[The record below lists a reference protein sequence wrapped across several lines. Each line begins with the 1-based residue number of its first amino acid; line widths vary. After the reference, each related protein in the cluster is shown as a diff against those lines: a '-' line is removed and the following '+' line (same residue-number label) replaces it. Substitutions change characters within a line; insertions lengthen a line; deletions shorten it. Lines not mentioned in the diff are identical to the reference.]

1 MRQKATRFSI
11 QSFDNKHY
19 QTTEQYALAVD
30 ALFDAATKA
39 ISKAAAKG
47 KFDPDKPF
55 VFDDY
60 PSVKAV
66 MQDVSKQLASR
77 LTTVIET
84 GSRKQWLFACEK
96 NDGFIDS
103 IMDTSKLSRARLKKM
118 QDRNLDVLSAF
129 QGRKVDGM
137 NLSQRVWRYVG
148 QYREQME
155 SALDVGLGEGR
166 SAQQLARDVKQ
177 NLKDPNRLFRRVR
190 DKHGNLVLSKAAK
203 VFHPGRGVYRSSVKN
218 AQRLTRSEIN
228 MAYRESDWQRWQSL
242 DFVVG
247 FEIVRS
253 NHEPLCKC
261 EVCEKLKGRYPKAFK
276 FKGWHP
282 QCMCYAIPILM
293 DEETFGDNELGDLKA
308 ALRGTTYK
316 HKAAANTV
324 VDVPDGFKEWVQ
336 DHIKAQERWAT
347 TPYFIKDN
355 FVDGL
360 LSKGLLCSATS
371 CPIST
376 LKPQT
381 LVEVFKG
388 STPQEIQ
395 DFILQHIADTCTLEI
410 KKGDIDLWND
420 IVNQLN
426 ARIKQFGL
434 SKFAN
439 LGKPASRK
447 AEASWDEFGNNLNLN
462 ITSLRNR
469 TGVKVEEKW
478 AKKGIL
484 YSFGNKDASDY
495 VRAIIDHEI
504 GHAVWAKYGSM
515 LKRDLLETFSKAA
528 KSVIVNGKSLNEV
541 YDILG
546 YYASTDELE
555 YFAEAFSF
563 YMGKNRAKLGTE
575 TKAFIERF
583 LKKSGAKIDGTAAK
597 ATPKIDPVQQQL
609 DALQPQIASIRQMC
623 SEWGLNTYTLDTAL
637 AAQSPKDV
645 VFAISTL
652 KDRVNDAMN
661 ELKVFVTDA
670 AATINEARTNKVD
683 SNDVFADLQAV
694 KADKRDWL
702 IGKATMKQR
711 LEDLKAKIKALL
723 SPAHPAILSKYDTD
737 AQVNTT
743 FKTINSEFK
752 TEKWF
757 EHGDLALTPTRKS
770 DVNGF
775 TYMDGRISLTPDRL
789 ERVKSALSKIGSGKP
804 KDITF
809 EEADAMATFWH
820 EITHNRN
827 VPGYMRTTS
836 TQTDVMEMMNEFVAR
851 KTLPEFYAKLGCK
864 DIPHPEF
871 ITNRA
876 STGYNRRILG
886 YDFVIQKLGL
896 DPGKVLKSARKNLFT
911 LKYSEQETTA
921 TQALVD
927 GGLDTFKGANG
938 KKIDKAQLNKIVAM
952 CRMGYSTATI
962 ENYLKDQGII

>member
-1 MRQKATRFSI
+1 MAKRQKTKVFSF
-11 QSFDNKHY
+11 QGFDNAHY
-19 QTTEQYALAVD
+19 KTTAAYTRAVN
-30 ALFDAATKA
+30 ALFDKATSDIA
-39 ISKAAAKG
+39 SSACRENYN
-47 KFDPDKPF
+47 PDKPF
-55 VFDDY
+55 SFDDY
-60 PSVKAV
+60 PKAKAQLQTTIKGLAKK
-66 MQDVSKQLASR
+66 MQA
-77 LTTVIET
+77 VIEL
-84 GSRKQWLFACEK
+84 GSRKQWLFACQK
-96 NDGFIDS
+96 NDEFIAS
-103 IMDTSKLSRARLKKM
+103 IFDTTKLTKGRLKKM
-118 QDRNLDVLSAF
+118 QDRNLDALQSF
-129 QGRKVDGM
+129 QQRKVGGM
-137 NLSQRVWRYVG
+137 NLSERVWKYTQ
-148 QYREQME
+148 QYKDQIEIG
-155 SALDVGLGEGR
+155 LDVGLGEGR
-166 SAQQLARDVKQ
+166 SAQQLSRDLRQ
-177 NLKDPNRLFRRVR
+177 NLQDPDQLFRRVR
-190 DKHGNLVLSKAAK
+190 DKRGNLQLSKAAK
-203 VFHPGRGVYRSSVKN
+203 AFHPGRGVYRSSVKN

-261 EVCEKLKGRYPKAFK
+261 EVCEKLKGRYPKTFK

-293 DEETFGDNELGDLKA
+293 DEETFDDNELGDLKA

-355 FVDGL
+355 FKNGNLANGL
-360 LSKGLLCSATS
+360 K
-371 CPIST
+371 
-376 LKPQT
+376 
-381 LVEVFKG
+381 
-388 STPQEIQ
+388 
-395 DFILQHIADTCTLEI
+395 IALPTIPT
-410 KKGDIDLWND
+410 
-420 IVNQLN
+420 
-426 ARIKQFGL
+426 
-434 SKFAN
+434 
-439 LGKPASRK
+439 
-447 AEASWDEFGNNLNLN
+447 
-462 ITSLRNR
+462 
-469 TGVKVEEKW
+469 
-478 AKKGIL
+478 
-484 YSFGNKDASDY
+484 
-495 VRAIIDHEI
+495 
-504 GHAVWAKYGSM
+504 
-515 LKRDLLETFSKAA
+515 
-528 KSVIVNGKSLNEV
+528 
-541 YDILG
+541 
-546 YYASTDELE
+546 
-555 YFAEAFSF
+555 
-563 YMGKNRAKLGTE
+563 
-575 TKAFIERF
+575 
-583 LKKSGAKIDGTAAK
+583 
-597 ATPKIDPVQQQL
+597 TPKIDPVQQQL
-609 DALQPQIASIRQMC
+609 DSLQPQITSIRQMC
-623 SEWGLNTYTLDTAL
+623 SEWGLNTYPLDTAL
-637 AAQSPKDV
+637 AARSPKDV

-661 ELKVFVTDA
+661 ELKVFIADV
-670 AATINEARTNKVD
+670 AATIKEARTNKVD

-702 IGKATMKQR
+702 MGKAAMKQR

-723 SPAHPAILSKYDTD
+723 SPAHPAILSKYDTN
-737 AQVNTT
+737 AQVDTT
-743 FKTINSEFK
+743 FKTINSEFT

-757 EHGDLALTPTRKS
+757 EHGDLALTPTRKRG
-770 DVNGF
+770 VNGF

-827 VPGYMRTTS
+827 VPGNMRTTS

-864 DIPHPEF
+864 DVPHAEF

-876 STGYNRRILG
+876 STGYNQRVLG

-896 DPGKVLKSARKNLFT
+896 DAKKVLDSAKKNLFT

-921 TQALVD
+921 RQALLD

-952 CRMGYSTATI
+952 CRKGYSTATI

>member
-1 MRQKATRFSI
+1 MAKRQKTTRFSI
-11 QSFDNKHY
+11 QAFDNAHY
-19 QTTEQYALAVD
+19 RTTEQYTRAVD
-30 ALFDAATKA
+30 ALFDSATKA

-47 KFDPDKPF
+47 KIAPDKPF
-55 VFDDY
+55 SFDDY

-96 NDGFIDS
+96 NNGFIDS
-103 IMDTSKLSRARLKKM
+103 IMDTSMLSRARLKKM
-118 QDRNLDVLSAF
+118 QDRNLDALSAF
-129 QGRKVDGM
+129 QERKVDGM

-166 SAQQLARDVKQ
+166 NAQQLARDVKQ
-177 NLKDPNRLFRRVR
+177 SLKDPNRLFRRVR
-190 DKHGNLVLSKAAK
+190 DKRGNLVLSKAAK
-203 VFHPGRGVYRSSVKN
+203 AFHPGRGVYRSSVKN

-261 EVCEKLKGRYPKAFK
+261 EVCEKLKGRYPKTFK

-293 DEETFGDNELGDLKA
+293 DEETFDDNELGDLKA

-316 HKAAANTV
+316 HKVAANTI

-355 FVDGL
+355 FKNGNLADGL
-360 LSKGLLCSATS
+360 K
-371 CPIST
+371 
-376 LKPQT
+376 
-381 LVEVFKG
+381 
-388 STPQEIQ
+388 
-395 DFILQHIADTCTLEI
+395 IALPTI
-410 KKGDIDLWND
+410 P
-420 IVNQLN
+420 
-426 ARIKQFGL
+426 
-434 SKFAN
+434 S
-439 LGKPASRK
+439 
-447 AEASWDEFGNNLNLN
+447 
-462 ITSLRNR
+462 
-469 TGVKVEEKW
+469 
-478 AKKGIL
+478 
-484 YSFGNKDASDY
+484 
-495 VRAIIDHEI
+495 
-504 GHAVWAKYGSM
+504 
-515 LKRDLLETFSKAA
+515 
-528 KSVIVNGKSLNEV
+528 
-541 YDILG
+541 
-546 YYASTDELE
+546 
-555 YFAEAFSF
+555 
-563 YMGKNRAKLGTE
+563 
-575 TKAFIERF
+575 
-583 LKKSGAKIDGTAAK
+583 
-597 ATPKIDPVQQQL
+597 TPKIDPMQQL

-623 SEWGLNTYTLDTAL
+623 SEWGLNTYPLDTAL
-637 AAQSPKDV
+637 AARSPKDV

-661 ELKVFVTDA
+661 ELKEFIADA
-670 AATINEARTNKVD
+670 AATIKEARTNKVA
-683 SNDVFADLQAV
+683 SNDVFTDLQAV

-702 IGKATMKQR
+702 MGKATMKQR

-737 AQVNTT
+737 AQVDTT
-743 FKTINSEFK
+743 FKTINSEFT

-770 DVNGF
+770 GVNGF
-775 TYMDGRISLTPDRL
+775 TYMDGRISLKPDRL

-827 VPGYMRTTS
+827 IPGNMRTTS
-836 TQTDVMEMMNEFVAR
+836 TQTDIMEMMNEFVAR

-864 DIPHPEF
+864 DVPHPEF

-876 STGYNRRILG
+876 STGYNRRVLG

-896 DPGKVLKSARKNLFT
+896 DAKKVLDSAKKNLFT

-921 TQALVD
+921 TQALLD
-927 GGLDTFKGANG
+927 GGLNAFKCTNG
-938 KKIDKAQLNKIVAM
+938 KKIGKAQLNKIVAM
-952 CRMGYSTATI
+952 CRKGYSTTTI

>member
-1 MRQKATRFSI
+1 MAKRQKTTRFSI

-19 QTTEQYALAVD
+19 RTTEQYALAVD

-47 KFDPDKPF
+47 NFDPDKPF
-55 VFDDY
+55 SFNDY
-60 PSVKAV
+60 PNVKAV

-103 IMDTSKLSRARLKKM
+103 IMDTSRLSRTRLKKM
-118 QDRNLDVLSAF
+118 QDRNLDALSAF

-190 DKHGNLVLSKAAK
+190 DKRGNLVLSKAAK
-203 VFHPGRGVYRSSVKN
+203 AFHPGRGVYRSSVKN

-261 EVCEKLKGRYPKAFK
+261 EVCEKLKGRYPKTFK

-293 DEETFGDNELGDLKA
+293 DEETFDDNELGDLKA

-355 FVDGL
+355 FKNGNLADGL
-360 LSKGLLCSATS
+360 K
-371 CPIST
+371 
-376 LKPQT
+376 
-381 LVEVFKG
+381 
-388 STPQEIQ
+388 
-395 DFILQHIADTCTLEI
+395 IALPTI
-410 KKGDIDLWND
+410 
-420 IVNQLN
+420 
-426 ARIKQFGL
+426 
-434 SKFAN
+434 
-439 LGKPASRK
+439 P
-447 AEASWDEFGNNLNLN
+447 
-462 ITSLRNR
+462 
-469 TGVKVEEKW
+469 
-478 AKKGIL
+478 
-484 YSFGNKDASDY
+484 
-495 VRAIIDHEI
+495 
-504 GHAVWAKYGSM
+504 
-515 LKRDLLETFSKAA
+515 
-528 KSVIVNGKSLNEV
+528 
-541 YDILG
+541 
-546 YYASTDELE
+546 
-555 YFAEAFSF
+555 
-563 YMGKNRAKLGTE
+563 
-575 TKAFIERF
+575 
-583 LKKSGAKIDGTAAK
+583 

-623 SEWGLNTYTLDTAL
+623 SEWGLNTYPLDTAL
-637 AAQSPKDV
+637 AARSPKEV

-661 ELKVFVTDA
+661 ELKVFIADV
-670 AATINEARTNKVD
+670 AATIKEARTNKVD

-702 IGKATMKQR
+702 MDKAAMKQR

-723 SPAHPAILSKYDTD
+723 SPVHPAILSKYDTD
-737 AQVNTT
+737 AQVDTT
-743 FKTINSEFK
+743 FKTLNSEFT

-757 EHGDLALTPTRKS
+757 EHGDLALTPTRKRS
-770 DVNGF
+770 VNGF

-827 VPGYMRTTS
+827 VPGNMRTTS

-864 DIPHPEF
+864 DVPHPEF

-876 STGYNRRILG
+876 STGYNRRVLG

-896 DPGKVLKSARKNLFT
+896 DAKKVLASAKKNLFT

-938 KKIDKAQLNKIVAM
+938 KKIGKAQLNKIVAM
-952 CRMGYSTATI
+952 CRKGYSTATI

>member
-1 MRQKATRFSI
+1 MAKRQKTKVFSF
-11 QSFDNKHY
+11 QGFDNAHY
-19 QTTEQYALAVD
+19 KTTAAYTRAVN
-30 ALFDAATKA
+30 ALFDKATSDIA
-39 ISKAAAKG
+39 SSACRENYN
-47 KFDPDKPF
+47 PDKPF
-55 VFDDY
+55 SFDDY
-60 PSVKAV
+60 PKAKAQLQTTIKGLAKK
-66 MQDVSKQLASR
+66 MQA
-77 LTTVIET
+77 VIEL
-84 GSRKQWLFACEK
+84 GSRKQWLFACQK
-96 NDGFIDS
+96 NDEFIAS
-103 IMDTSKLSRARLKKM
+103 IFDTTKLTKGRLKKM
-118 QDRNLDVLSAF
+118 QDHNLDALQSF
-129 QGRKVDGM
+129 QQRKVGGM
-137 NLSQRVWRYVG
+137 NLSERVWKYTQ
-148 QYREQME
+148 QYKDQIEIG
-155 SALDVGLGEGR
+155 LDVGLGEGR
-166 SAQQLARDVKQ
+166 SAQQLSRDLRQ
-177 NLKDPNRLFRRVR
+177 NLQDPDQLFRRVR
-190 DKHGNLVLSKAAK
+190 DKRGNLQLSKAAK
-203 VFHPGRGVYRSSVKN
+203 AFHPGRGVYRSSVKN

-261 EVCEKLKGRYPKAFK
+261 EVCEKLKGRYPKTFK

-293 DEETFGDNELGDLKA
+293 DEETFDDNELGDLKA

-355 FVDGL
+355 FKNGNLANGL
-360 LSKGLLCSATS
+360 K
-371 CPIST
+371 
-376 LKPQT
+376 
-381 LVEVFKG
+381 
-388 STPQEIQ
+388 
-395 DFILQHIADTCTLEI
+395 IALPTIPT
-410 KKGDIDLWND
+410 
-420 IVNQLN
+420 
-426 ARIKQFGL
+426 
-434 SKFAN
+434 
-439 LGKPASRK
+439 
-447 AEASWDEFGNNLNLN
+447 
-462 ITSLRNR
+462 
-469 TGVKVEEKW
+469 
-478 AKKGIL
+478 
-484 YSFGNKDASDY
+484 
-495 VRAIIDHEI
+495 
-504 GHAVWAKYGSM
+504 
-515 LKRDLLETFSKAA
+515 
-528 KSVIVNGKSLNEV
+528 
-541 YDILG
+541 
-546 YYASTDELE
+546 
-555 YFAEAFSF
+555 
-563 YMGKNRAKLGTE
+563 
-575 TKAFIERF
+575 
-583 LKKSGAKIDGTAAK
+583 
-597 ATPKIDPVQQQL
+597 TPKIDPVQQQL
-609 DALQPQIASIRQMC
+609 DSLQPQITSIRQMC
-623 SEWGLNTYTLDTAL
+623 SEWGLNTYPLDTAL
-637 AAQSPKDV
+637 AARSPKDV

-661 ELKVFVTDA
+661 ELKVFIADV
-670 AATINEARTNKVD
+670 AATIKEARTNKVD

-702 IGKATMKQR
+702 MGKAAMKQR

-723 SPAHPAILSKYDTD
+723 SPAHPAILSKYDTN
-737 AQVNTT
+737 AQVDTT
-743 FKTINSEFK
+743 FKTINSEFT

-757 EHGDLALTPTRKS
+757 EHGDLALTPTRKRG
-770 DVNGF
+770 VNGF

-827 VPGYMRTTS
+827 VPGNMRTTS

-864 DIPHPEF
+864 DVPHAEF

-876 STGYNRRILG
+876 STGYNQRVLG

-896 DPGKVLKSARKNLFT
+896 DAKKVLDSAKKNLFT

-921 TQALVD
+921 RQALLD

-952 CRMGYSTATI
+952 CRKGYSTATI

>member
-1 MRQKATRFSI
+1 MAKRQKATRFSI
-11 QSFDNKHY
+11 QSLDNKHY
-19 QTTEQYALAVD
+19 RTTEQYALAVD

-55 VFDDY
+55 SFDDY

-103 IMDTSKLSRARLKKM
+103 IIDTSMLSRARLKKM
-118 QDRNLDVLSAF
+118 QDRNLDALSAF

-137 NLSQRVWRYVG
+137 NLSQRVWRYVR

-166 SAQQLARDVKQ
+166 DAQQLARDVKQ

-190 DKHGNLVLSKAAK
+190 DKRGNLVLSKAAK
-203 VFHPGRGVYRSSVKN
+203 AFHPGRGVYRSSVKN

-261 EVCEKLKGRYPKAFK
+261 EVCEKLKGRYPKTFK

-293 DEETFGDNELGDLKA
+293 NEETFDDNELGDLKA

-316 HKAAANTV
+316 HKVANTV

-355 FVDGL
+355 FKNGNLADGL
-360 LSKGLLCSATS
+360 K
-371 CPIST
+371 
-376 LKPQT
+376 
-381 LVEVFKG
+381 
-388 STPQEIQ
+388 
-395 DFILQHIADTCTLEI
+395 IALPTI
-410 KKGDIDLWND
+410 
-420 IVNQLN
+420 
-426 ARIKQFGL
+426 
-434 SKFAN
+434 
-439 LGKPASRK
+439 P
-447 AEASWDEFGNNLNLN
+447 
-462 ITSLRNR
+462 
-469 TGVKVEEKW
+469 
-478 AKKGIL
+478 
-484 YSFGNKDASDY
+484 
-495 VRAIIDHEI
+495 
-504 GHAVWAKYGSM
+504 
-515 LKRDLLETFSKAA
+515 
-528 KSVIVNGKSLNEV
+528 
-541 YDILG
+541 
-546 YYASTDELE
+546 
-555 YFAEAFSF
+555 
-563 YMGKNRAKLGTE
+563 
-575 TKAFIERF
+575 
-583 LKKSGAKIDGTAAK
+583 

-609 DALQPQIASIRQMC
+609 NALQPQIASIRQMC
-623 SEWGLNTYTLDTAL
+623 SEWGLNTYPLDTAL
-637 AAQSPKDV
+637 AARSPKEV

-661 ELKVFVTDA
+661 ELKLFVTDA
-670 AATINEARTNKVD
+670 AKTIKEARTNKVD

-694 KADKRDWL
+694 NADKSDWL
-702 IGKATMKQR
+702 MGKATMKQR

-737 AQVNTT
+737 AQVDTT
-743 FKTINSEFK
+743 FKKINSEFT

-770 DVNGF
+770 GVNGF

-827 VPGYMRTTS
+827 IPGNMRTTS

-864 DIPHPEF
+864 DVPHPEF

-876 STGYNRRILG
+876 STGYNRRVLG

-896 DPGKVLKSARKNLFT
+896 DAKKVLDSAKKNLFT
-911 LKYSEQETTA
+911 LKYSEQDTTA
-921 TQALVD
+921 TQALID

-938 KKIDKAQLNKIVAM
+938 KKIGKAQLNKIVAM
-952 CRMGYSTATI
+952 CRKGYSTVTI

>member
-1 MRQKATRFSI
+1 MAKRQKKVVFSL
-11 QSFDNKHY
+11 QGFDNAHY
-19 QTTEQYALAVD
+19 KTTAAYTRTVN
-30 ALFDAATKA
+30 ALFDRATADIATAAHKE
-39 ISKAAAKG
+39 
-47 KFDPDKPF
+47 DYHPDKPF
-55 VFDDY
+55 SFEDY
-60 PSVKAV
+60 PKTKARLQTALKGLAKK
-66 MQDVSKQLASR
+66 MQA
-77 LTTVIET
+77 VIEL
-84 GSRKQWLFACEK
+84 GSRRQWLFACQK
-96 NDGFIDS
+96 NDAFIAS
-103 IMDTSKLSRARLKKM
+103 IFDTTKLGKGQLKKM
-118 QDRNLDVLSAF
+118 QDRNLDALQTF
-129 QGRKVDGM
+129 QQRKVGGM
-137 NLSQRVWRYVG
+137 NLSERVWKYTE
-148 QYREQME
+148 QYKEQIE
-155 SALDVGLGEGR
+155 IGLDVGLGEGR
-166 SAQQLARDVKQ
+166 SAQQLSRDLRQ

-190 DKHGNLVLSKAAK
+190 DKRGNLVLSKAAK
-203 VFHPGRGVYRSSVKN
+203 AFHPGRGVYRSSVKN

-261 EVCEKLKGRYPKAFK
+261 EVCEKLKGRYPKTFK

-293 DEETFGDNELGDLKA
+293 DEETFDDNELGDLKA

-316 HKAAANTV
+316 HKAAVNTI

-355 FVDGL
+355 FKNGNLADGL
-360 LSKGLLCSATS
+360 K
-371 CPIST
+371 
-376 LKPQT
+376 
-381 LVEVFKG
+381 
-388 STPQEIQ
+388 
-395 DFILQHIADTCTLEI
+395 IALPTI
-410 KKGDIDLWND
+410 
-420 IVNQLN
+420 
-426 ARIKQFGL
+426 
-434 SKFAN
+434 
-439 LGKPASRK
+439 P
-447 AEASWDEFGNNLNLN
+447 
-462 ITSLRNR
+462 
-469 TGVKVEEKW
+469 
-478 AKKGIL
+478 
-484 YSFGNKDASDY
+484 
-495 VRAIIDHEI
+495 
-504 GHAVWAKYGSM
+504 
-515 LKRDLLETFSKAA
+515 
-528 KSVIVNGKSLNEV
+528 
-541 YDILG
+541 
-546 YYASTDELE
+546 
-555 YFAEAFSF
+555 
-563 YMGKNRAKLGTE
+563 
-575 TKAFIERF
+575 
-583 LKKSGAKIDGTAAK
+583 

-609 DALQPQIASIRQMC
+609 DSLQPQITSIRQMC
-623 SEWGLNTYTLDTAL
+623 SEWGLNTYPLDTAL
-637 AAQSPKDV
+637 AARSPKDV

-652 KDRVNDAMN
+652 KDRVNDVMN
-661 ELKVFVTDA
+661 ELKVFIADM
-670 AATINEARTNKVD
+670 AATIKEARTNKVD

-702 IGKATMKQR
+702 MGKAAMKQR

-737 AQVNTT
+737 AQVDTT
-743 FKTINSEFK
+743 FKTINSEFT

-757 EHGDLALTPTRKS
+757 EHGDLALTPTRKRG
-770 DVNGF
+770 VNGF

-827 VPGYMRTTS
+827 VPGNMHTTS

-864 DIPHPEF
+864 DVPHAEF

-876 STGYNRRILG
+876 STGYNQRVLG

-896 DPGKVLKSARKNLFT
+896 DAKKVLDSAKKNLFT

-921 TQALVD
+921 RQALLD
-927 GGLDTFKGANG
+927 GGLDAFKGANG

-952 CRMGYSTATI
+952 CRKGESITNI
-962 ENYLKDQGII
+962 EKYLKEQGIIESH